1 MQFRNYNIVE
11 TYILANKV
19 MIFFILL
26 ILIYPLFIDCFEL
39 SFSCQYKLL
48 TGKNCRSCGLT
59 RGLLA
64 CYDFDFTQ
72 ANKLNNQSLFTFI
85 TAICQLIFR
94 ILYLFKSNWIAKYL
108 KINTLFFFDIGVL
121 LFLFLFNIFYY

>member
-1 MQFRNYNIVE
+1 MQFRNYDIIE

-19 MIFFILL
+19 LIFFIVL
-26 ILIYPLFIDCFEL
+26 ILIYPLFINCFEL
-39 SFSCQYKLL
+39 SLSCQYKLL

-64 CYDFDFTQ
+64 CYDFDFTY
-72 ANKLNNQSLFTFI
+72 ANKLNNQSVFTFI
-85 TAICQLIFR
+85 TAICQLILR
-94 ILYLFKSNWIAKYL
+94 LLYLYKSNWIFKYI